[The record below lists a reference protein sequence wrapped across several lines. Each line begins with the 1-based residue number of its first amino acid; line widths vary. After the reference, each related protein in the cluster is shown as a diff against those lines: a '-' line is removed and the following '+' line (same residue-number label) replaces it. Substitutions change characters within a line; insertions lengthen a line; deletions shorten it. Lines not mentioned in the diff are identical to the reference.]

1 MDRTFT
7 LIAALLGFLGVALGA
22 FGAHALESR
31 LTPRDLDI
39 FQTAV
44 RYHLIHAVALL
55 GVAQAWARWPGPGTV
70 AAGWLF
76 VAGIAVF
83 SGSLYVLVFTGQR
96 WWGAVTPIGGVAL
109 LLGWLALAWA
119 AFRQTGG

>member
-22 FGAHALESR
+22 FGAHTLESR
-31 LTPRDLDI
+31 LSPGDLVI
-39 FQTAV
+39 FETAV

-55 GVAQAWARWPGPGTV
+55 GVAQVWARWPGPGAA

-109 LLGWLALAWA
+109 LLGWLALGWA
-119 AFRQTGG
+119 ALRQSGG